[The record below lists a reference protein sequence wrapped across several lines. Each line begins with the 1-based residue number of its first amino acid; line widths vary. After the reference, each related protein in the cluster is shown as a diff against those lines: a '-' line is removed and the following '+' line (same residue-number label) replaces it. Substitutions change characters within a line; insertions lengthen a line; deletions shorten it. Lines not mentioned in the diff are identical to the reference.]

1 MTPSE
6 ALAIIQDISRAADKY
21 PNSLARPLSVLPCSL
36 GKARY
41 AIFLYLEHL
50 ILQRSMTQQE
60 GESIKA
66 IYTLLGTF
74 VADRDIAH
82 FNEIRN
88 KYKSKAASEQERYVW
103 RAFTARLSKN
113 FPLEIN
119 SYVND
124 LYGHRDNED
133 LWLDYVI

>member
-6 ALAIIQDISRAADKY
+6 ALAIIQGISRTADRY
-21 PNSLARPLSVLPCSL
+21 PNSLARPLSALPCSL

-41 AIFLYLEHL
+41 AILLYLEHL
-50 ILQRSMTQQE
+50 ILHGSMTQQE
-60 GESIKA
+60 GDGFKA

-74 VADRDIAH
+74 VADRDIPR

-88 KYKSKAASEQERYVW
+88 KYKSEAASEQERYIW
-103 RAFTARLSKN
+103 RAFTARFIKN

-119 SYVND
+119 CYIND